1 MHQYSLKTYRGDTF
15 QSDYF
20 TLFDDAIPEFIT
32 QEERDQ
38 GIVDGIYNKLNL
50 NDLSIIG
57 QARSGYD
64 GLKIFDLVIVKNG
77 DQFHFEIPPAA
88 TASMTGGQQTLVYD
102 IQVKDSNDV
111 VSTIVSGTITV
122 MPDVSTENGF

>member
-20 TLFDDAIPEFIT
+20 SLFDDAIPEFIT
-32 QEERDQ
+32 DAEREQ

-50 NDLSIIG
+50 TDLSIIG
-57 QARSGYD
+57 QARSSYD
-64 GLKIFDLVIVKNG
+64 GLKIFDLVIVKDN
-77 DQFHFEIPPAA
+77 DKFHFEIPPAA
-88 TASMTGGQQTLVYD
+88 TQSMSGGQQTLVYD

-111 VSTIVSGTITV
+111 VTTIVSGTITV
-122 MPDVSTENGF
+122 MPDVTTENAF

>member
-1 MHQYSLKTYRGDTF
+1 MHQYSLKIYRGDTF

-32 QEERDQ
+32 QEEIDQ

-64 GLKIFDLVIVKNG
+64 GLKIFDLVIVK
-77 DQFHFEIPPAA
+77 DTEQFHFEIPPAA
-88 TASMTGGQQTLVYD
+88 TTSMTGGHQTLVYD
-102 IQVKDSNDV
+102 IQVKDLNDV
-111 VSTIVSGTITV
+111 VTTIVSGTITV
-122 MPDVSTENGF
+122 MPDVTTENAF

>member
-1 MHQYSLKTYRGDTF
+1 MHHYSIKMCRGDTF

-32 QEERDQ
+32 QEEREQ
-38 GIVDGIYNKLNL
+38 GIVDGIYNKLDL
-50 NDLSIIG
+50 TDLSIIG

-64 GLKIFDLVIVKNG
+64 GLKIFDLVIVKDV

-88 TASMTGGQQTLVYD
+88 TQSMSGGQQTLVYD
-102 IQVKDSNDV
+102 IQAKDSNDV
-111 VSTIVSGTITV
+111 VTTIVSGTITV
-122 MPDVSTENGF
+122 MPDVTTENAF